1 MFKNILIVFL
11 AILTLFVFVYFRI
24 KNYTQAKTIDKL
36 TMSINELKTTNGELT
51 EQIKM
56 SASVSKEKIVWKY
69 KTAEQKVITQ
79 IKYVP
84 IESGAE
90 ITVDNDDNIVVD
102 VKTKGFCIK
111 PNIDVFYDDGIKGGL
126 AFRLIYWNRWGLSAG
141 VSQELK
147 PYAMIDRRTTDFLP
161 MFDNTSIG
169 IAVGKDILSL
179 SLNVYL

>member
-11 AILTLFVFVYFRI
+11 AILTVFVFVYFGV
-24 KNYTQAKTIDKL
+24 KNYTQSKTIDKL
-36 TMSINELKTTNGELT
+36 TISVNELKTTNGKLS
-51 EQIKM
+51 EQIKL
-56 SASVSKEKIVWKY
+56 SATVQKEKIVWKY

-79 IKYVP
+79 IKYIP

-102 VKTKGFCIK
+102 VKTKGFCVK
-111 PNIDVFYDDGIKGGL
+111 PNINIFYDDGIKGGL
-126 AFRLIYWNRWGLSAG
+126 AFRLIYWNRWGFSAG

-169 IAVGKDILSL
+169 IAVGQDMLSL
-179 SLNVYL
+179 ALNVYL